1 MVVKGSIR
9 QRLLPVDG
17 GYGAGWLAGWLGWLG
32 ERARETRKY
41 GNRPTSATAAHLFLD
56 LIIALLPRYGRVQ
69 VVVQAREVGRPGL
82 GLEVAQRPL
91 HVLRSTDLLCCY

>member
-1 MVVKGSIR
+1 MVAMA
-9 QRLLPVDG
+9 L
-17 GYGAGWLAGWLGWLG
+17 AGWLAGSAGWAS
-32 ERARETRKY
+32 EREKPGSTVTDQRQQ
-41 GNRPTSATAAHLFLD
+41 PL
-56 LIIALLPRYGRVQ
+56 LIYFSISSLHSYGRVQ

>member
-1 MVVKGSIR
+1 MLASG
-9 QRLLPVDG
+9 QL
-17 GYGAGWLAGWLGWLG
+17 AQLAGASWLG
-32 ERARETRKY
+32 EREKPGSTVTDQRQQ
-41 GNRPTSATAAHLFLD
+41 PL
-56 LIIALLPRYGRVQ
+56 LIYFSISSLHSYGRVQ